1 MGDLFKVAGV
11 GGLVETL
18 LGDATD
24 GFQSGFVFELLDTR
38 KPEPIKAFAFVVNPT
53 RYEISEPFQAELTP
67 GEDGTV
73 IAEETGIIIR
83 EILLEGT
90 FGLKSRR
97 SNNPLS
103 SKKSKDATFGLEQ
116 LNPLRK
122 SSNDEKSGTTWFKE
136 LRDLFRLYSTMKK
149 DAKTSPFTQLVFHS
163 LKDDDH
169 FLVVPRSFVSPRD
182 SRSNRVHRIFRIQL
196 TAIDGP
202 KFAAKKPADKK
213 KGFFDK
219 INDLSKS
226 LNDAR
231 AAFADATADL
241 AKIRRKIGNINAL
254 MIQAASVITAVGN
267 FVRGIRSTFILT
279 PIHTVTQVAAAFERA
294 ADDLDALGSTDPDT
308 FPEDRDLVIALRS
321 LSQSLDQMAQYP
333 EAYETPSSLA
343 AAQSRGTGTATRG
356 SVKGW
361 FSGDLRLTQ
370 SDIDNNA
377 AGASVGTRTRVTQGS
392 ARDGGLDLGSFQ
404 GVLEWVVKRTDS
416 IQSISNET
424 GAPQEAIIILNDLR
438 YPYISEGGGPGI
450 AKPGSKLLIPTSE
463 ARGEDGAPT
472 TPSPSASYFT
482 AEDVF
487 YGADLAIDQERLD
500 RDDVIEILVDKT
512 HGAEDAQL
520 VRGVPNAV
528 QGISIIIN
536 TELGATSV
544 VPDVGVRRP
553 LGAKGTME
561 HTLMSAIRLREGILA
576 DDRIEGIESIS
587 TVLDG
592 DTLTQ
597 EVVPILVT
605 GRPVTVAI
613 PFGRASGTGSTR
625 TR

>member
-11 GGLVETL
+11 GGLVDTF

-24 GFQSGFVFELLDTR
+24 GFQTGFVFELIDIR
-38 KPEPIKAFAFVVNPT
+38 KSEPIKAFALVVNPT

-67 GEDGTV
+67 AEDGTV
-73 IAEETGIIIR
+73 IAEETGIVIR
-83 EILLEGT
+83 EIVLEGT

-97 SNNPLS
+97 SNNPFS
-103 SKKSKDATFGLEQ
+103 NKKSKDSSFGLAQ
-116 LNPLRK
+116 LDPLRK
-122 SSNDEKSGTTWFKE
+122 SANDEKSGTTWFKE
-136 LRDLFRLYSTMKK
+136 LRDMFRAYSSMKK
-149 DAKTSPFTQLVFHS
+149 DAGMSPFIQLVFHS

-169 FLVVPRSFVSPRD
+169 FLVVPREFISPRD
-182 SRSNRVHRIFRIQL
+182 SRTNRMHRIFRIRL

-202 KFAAKKPADKK
+202 KFSAKKPKDKK

-219 INDLSKS
+219 VNDLSKA

-254 MIQAASVITAVGN
+254 MIQAASVITAMGN
-267 FVRGIRSTFILT
+267 FVRGLRSTFVVT

-294 ADDLDALGSTDPDT
+294 ADDLEAISSPDPDV
-308 FPEDRDLVIALRS
+308 FPEDRDFVIAMRS
-321 LSQSLDQMAQYP
+321 LSQAFDQMAQYP
-333 EAYETPSSLA
+333 EVFESSSSLTVA
-343 AAQSRGTGTATRG
+343 RGSGAGTSSRGSIKG
-356 SVKGW
+356 S

-370 SDIDNNA
+370 SDIDDQT

-392 ARDGGLDLGSFQ
+392 ARDGGLDLGNFR
-404 GVLEWVVKRTDS
+404 GIIEWIVKRTDS
-416 IQSISNET
+416 MQSIANET
-424 GAPQEAIIILNDLR
+424 GAQQEAIIILNDLR
-438 YPYISEGGGPGI
+438 YPYLSEGGGPGI
-450 AKPGSKLLIPTSE
+450 AKPGDKILIPTSE
-463 ARGEDGAPT
+463 GRAEEGAPSA
-472 TPSPSASYFT
+472 PSPSASYYT
-482 AEDVF
+482 AEDVI

-500 RDDVIEILVDKT
+500 RDDVMEILVDRA
-512 HGAEDAQL
+512 HGYEDAQL

-528 QGISIIIN
+528 QGITIIIN
-536 TELGATSV
+536 TELGATSI

-553 LGAKGTME
+553 IGSKGTME
-561 HTLMSAIRLREGILA
+561 HTLMSAIRLREGILS

-597 EVVPILVT
+597 EIVPILIT
-605 GRPVTVAI
+605 GRPVTLAV

-625 TR
+625 VR